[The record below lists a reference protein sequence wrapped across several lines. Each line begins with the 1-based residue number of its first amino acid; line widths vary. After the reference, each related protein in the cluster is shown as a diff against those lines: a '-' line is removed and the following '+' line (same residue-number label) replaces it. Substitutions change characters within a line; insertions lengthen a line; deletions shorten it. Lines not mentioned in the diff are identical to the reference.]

1 MVTRRL
7 VVASHNQHKIEEI
20 KAITAHLNLQVLG
33 LPEMGDYPPVL
44 EDGETF
50 QDNAKKKALEIAG
63 LTGELVLADD
73 SGLEVDALGGAPGV
87 YSARFAGEPVSDGR
101 NNELL
106 LHKLAGLPLAE
117 RGAQFRCV
125 IALAAPQGEVQFSEG
140 ICRGVILFEPRG
152 RGGFGYDPLFFLPEL
167 GQTMAELQPE
177 VKNTISHRYRAMRG
191 ILEPIRRLV

>member
-7 VVASHNQHKIEEI
+7 VVASLNQHKLRKL

-33 LPEMGDYPPVL
+33 LPEMGDYPRCSN
-44 EDGETF
+44 GETF

-140 ICRGVILFEPRG
+140 ICRGVILFEPRAAG
-152 RGGFGYDPLFFLPEL
+152 VSAMILFSCQT
-167 GQTMAELQPE
+167 GQTMAELQAGEKHDQPSLPACGAYS
-177 VKNTISHRYRAMRG
+177 NRFAG
-191 ILEPIRRLV
+191 